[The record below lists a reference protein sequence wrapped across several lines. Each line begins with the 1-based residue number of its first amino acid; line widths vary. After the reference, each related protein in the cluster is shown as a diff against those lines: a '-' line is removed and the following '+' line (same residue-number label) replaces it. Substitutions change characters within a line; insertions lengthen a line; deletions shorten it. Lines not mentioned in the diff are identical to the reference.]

1 MPTIN
6 RGDDYFQAV
15 TYTGNGSTN
24 TITGLRFQPDFV
36 WVKGR
41 SGATDHAL
49 YDSVRGTTKD
59 LVSNS
64 TAAETTQ
71 STGLTAFNSDGFTL
85 GALAKM
91 NTNAATYVA
100 WCWKAGGST
109 SSNTSGSI
117 TSTVSVNTTAGFSI
131 ATFTGASTQGA
142 TFGHGLGVAPKMV
155 IAKSKTG
162 ATQNWW
168 VYHVSLGYTNNI
180 ILNSTGASFS
190 DANTWLAT
198 PSSTLVTIGD
208 NFSTVAT
215 YVAYCWAEIA
225 GFSKFG
231 SYTGN
236 GSTDGPFIYTGFR
249 PKFIITKVSSTS
261 GYNWNMYDSSRG
273 TYNAADQVLVAN
285 GSGAEETGFDPIDFL
300 SNGFKLRMGN
310 RGSNVT
316 SATYIYM
323 AFAESPFSTNNRAR

>member
-100 WCWKAGGST
+100 WCWKAGGSS
-109 SSNTSGSI
+109 SSNTSGTI

-131 ATFTGASTQGA
+131 VTFTGASTQGA
-142 TFGHGLGVAPKMV
+142 TFGHGLGVAPKMI

-162 ATQNWW
+162 TTQNWW
-168 VYHVSLGYTNNI
+168 VYHTSLGYTNNI
-180 ILNSTGASFS
+180 VLNSTGAAFADS
-190 DANTWLAT
+190 NTWLAT

-208 NFSTVAT
+208 NFVTSGT

-236 GSTDGPFIYTGFR
+236 GSSDGPFVFTNFQ
-249 PKFIITKVSSTS
+249 PKFVIIKRTDSTS
-261 GYNWNMYDSSRG
+261 DWVIFDSQRN
-273 TYNAADQVLVAN
+273 TFNTVTRYLQAN
-285 GSGAEETGFDPIDFL
+285 TSGAEGSDGSYNFL
-300 SNGFKLRMGN
+300 SNGFKPTAAGGFVN
-310 RGSNVT
+310 T
-316 SATYIYM
+316 SGATYIYA
-323 AFAESPFSTNNRAR
+323 AFASSPFKNSNAF